1 MTPPFPRR
9 PPAVFLAMLIAAAG
23 VTTSDLTTRLASA
36 ADAPIVVRNGKQI
49 TATTIACRRIALGE
63 PEDYKPSIVQLPS
76 GELLLVVFSGEQV
89 GGGKIREITR
99 LYRSKDQGLSWSGPE
114 LKPKLLGREPYLSI
128 TRNGTLF
135 ITGHLLSQDIRNKH
149 GHTQSYLHRSADG
162 GHTWTSLL
170 LQPASFRKGTTV
182 LTARNVLELADGSLM
197 VGISEHAP
205 KSGNVFWKST
215 DGGKSWP
222 KRFPASF
229 SDVPPKYPYTIL
241 GEAHLWQAR
250 SGRLHAIL
258 RVGSANS
265 WPIKG
270 TKDPGNTD
278 QSERMLTYTSDDGGH
293 KWKFVRDLGRY
304 GQMYPSI
311 ARLGSNRLLLT
322 FTQRAIAPQ
331 LGVRAVLGHETRD
344 GFRFD
349 MKHDELLLETKTPK
363 GVASGGGFGP
373 TIVLK
378 DGTLITAYTYRDAK
392 NVKHAEVVRWRLP
405 KTR

>member
-1 MTPPFPRR
+1 MKRTLRR
-9 PPAVFLAMLIAAAG
+9 PSPAILFSALFVISG
-23 VTTSDLTTRLASA
+23 VHAELASRPVGA

-49 TATTIACRRIALGE
+49 VRKTIACQRIALGQ
-63 PEDYKPSIVQLPS
+63 PEDYKPSIVQLPN
-76 GELLLVVFSGEQV
+76 GELLLVVFSGESV

-99 LYRSKDQGLSWSGPE
+99 LYRSKDLGLTWSGPE
-114 LKPKLLGREPYLSI
+114 LKPDLLGREPYLSI
-128 TRNGTLF
+128 TRSGTLL
-135 ITGHLLSQDIRNKH
+135 ITGHLLSQDVRNKH
-149 GHTQSYLHRSADG
+149 GHTSSYLHRSTDG
-162 GHTWTSLL
+162 GRTWTSLR
-170 LQPASFRKGTTV
+170 LQPKSFRKGTTV
-182 LTARNVLELADGSLM
+182 LTSRNVIELSDGSLM
-197 VGISEHAP
+197 IGISEHAP
-205 KSGNVFWKST
+205 KSQNVFWKST
-215 DGGKSWP
+215 DGGKTWSE
-222 KRFPASF
+222 RFPVRFA
-229 SDVPPKYPYTIL
+229 DVPSNYPYTIL

-278 QSERMLTYTSDDGGH
+278 QSERMLTYTSSDEGH
-293 KWKFVRDLGRY
+293 QWTFVDNLGNY

-311 ARLGSNRLLLT
+311 ARVGQGRLLLT

-331 LGVRAVLGHETRD
+331 LGVRAVLGRESRD

-349 MKHDELLLETKTPK
+349 MKHDELLLETKTPQGK
-363 GVASGGGFGP
+363 SSGGGFGP

-378 DGTLITAYTYRDAK
+378 DGTLVTAYTYRDAK

-405 KTR
+405 VLR

>member
-1 MTPPFPRR
+1 MTRTSTAPVSLTARLMITAALSGSVCGVTPPT
-9 PPAVFLAMLIAAAG
+9 AH
-23 VTTSDLTTRLASA
+23 A
-36 ADAPIVVRNGKQI
+36 ADPPIVVRNAKQI
-49 TATTIACRRIALGE
+49 SAATIPCRRVALGQ
-63 PEDYKPSIVQLPS
+63 PEDYKPSVVQLPS
-76 GELLLVVFSGEQV
+76 GELLLVVFSGESV

-114 LKPKLLGREPYLSI
+114 LKPHLLGREPYLSI

-149 GHTQSYLHRSADG
+149 GHTHSYLHRSADAG
-162 GHTWTSLL
+162 RTWTSIR
-170 LQPASFRKGTTV
+170 LQPKSFRKGTAV

-205 KSGNVFWKST
+205 NSGNVFWKST
-215 DGGKSWP
+215 DSGKTWSE
-222 KRFPASF
+222 RFSATF
-229 SDVPPKYPYTIL
+229 ADVPPKYPYTIL

-265 WPIKG
+265 WPLKG
-270 TKDPGNTD
+270 TTDPGNND
-278 QSERMLTYTSDDGGH
+278 QSERMLTYTSADGGH
-293 KWKFVRDLGRY
+293 KWTFTGDLGAY
-304 GQMYPSI
+304 GQMYPAI
-311 ARLGSNRLLLT
+311 ARLGNNRLLLT

-331 LGVRAVLGHETRD
+331 LGVRAVLGTETRD

-349 MKHDELLLETKTPK
+349 MKHDELLIESRTPK
-363 GVASGGGFGP
+363 GLKSGGGFGP

-378 DGTLITAYTYRDAK
+378 DGTLLTAYTYRDAK
-392 NVKHAEVVRWRLP
+392 SIKHAEVVRWQIPVSR
-405 KTR
+405 

>member
-1 MTPPFPRR
+1 MTLPSPVVILSF
-9 PPAVFLAMLIAAAG
+9 VVAA
-23 VTTSDLTTRLASA
+23 TCASNGDFTARTALA

-49 TATTIACRRIALGE
+49 TAKTIACHRFALGQ
-63 PEDYKPSIVQLPS
+63 PEDYKPSIVQLPT

-114 LKPKLLGREPYLSI
+114 LKPDLLGREPYLSI
-128 TRNGTLF
+128 TRSGTLF

-149 GHTQSYLHRSADG
+149 GHTTSYLHRSTDG
-162 GHTWTSLL
+162 GRTWTSLL
-170 LQPASFRKGTTV
+170 LQPKSFRKGTTV
-182 LTARNVLELADGSLM
+182 LTARNVLELSDDSLM
-197 VGISEHAP
+197 IGISEHAP
-205 KSGNVFWKST
+205 RSGNVFWKSP
-215 DGGKSWP
+215 DGGRTWP
-222 KRFPASF
+222 ERFPASF
-229 SDVPPKYPYTIL
+229 SSVPPKYPYTIL

-265 WPIKG
+265 WPIKD
-270 TKDPGNTD
+270 TKDPGNND
-278 QSERMLTYTSDDGGH
+278 QSERMLTYTSNDGGH
-293 KWKFVRDLGRY
+293 KWTFVRDLGRY
-304 GQMYPSI
+304 GQMYPSL
-311 ARLGSNRLLLT
+311 ARLGNNRLLLT

-331 LGVRAVLGHETRD
+331 LGVRAVLGRETRD

-349 MKHDELLLETKTPK
+349 MKHDELLLETRTPSGMK
-363 GVASGGGFGP
+363 SGGGFGP

-392 NVKHAEVVRWRLP
+392 NIKHAEVVRWQLP
-405 KTR
+405 ATR

>member
-1 MTPPFPRR
+1 MTLPSPCRLS
-9 PPAVFLAMLIAAAG
+9 AVCLSLLVSATCG
-23 VTTSDLTTRLASA
+23 TSGDLTTRTAFA
-36 ADAPIVVRNGKQI
+36 ADAPIVVRNGKQV
-49 TATTIACRRIALGE
+49 TARSIACRRIALGE

-76 GELLLVVFSGEQV
+76 GALLLVVFSGEQV

-99 LYRSKDQGLSWSGPE
+99 LYRSKDQGLNWSGPE
-114 LKPKLLGREPYLSI
+114 LKPGLLGREPYLSI

-135 ITGHLLSQDIRNKH
+135 ITGHLLSQDIRNTH
-149 GHTQSYLHRSADG
+149 GHTASYLHRSADG
-162 GHTWTSLL
+162 GRTWTSLL
-170 LQPASFRKGTTV
+170 LQPRSFRKGTTV

-197 VGISEHAP
+197 IGISEHAP
-205 KSGNVFWKST
+205 NSGNVFWKST
-215 DGGKSWP
+215 DGGKTWP

-229 SDVPPKYPYTIL
+229 SGVPPKYPYTIL

-250 SGRLHAIL
+250 SGRLHTIL

-270 TKDPGNTD
+270 TKDPGNSD

-331 LGVRAVLGHETRD
+331 LGVRAVLGRETRD

-363 GVASGGGFGP
+363 GMKSGGGFGP

-392 NVKHAEVVRWRLP
+392 NVKHAEVVRWQLP
-405 KTR
+405 ETR

>member
-1 MTPPFPRR
+1 MTR
-9 PPAVFLAMLIAAAG
+9 PSTAPSSLTARLVIIAAAG
-23 VTTSDLTTRLASA
+23 CWVCGPTTQTAHA

-49 TATTIACRRIALGE
+49 AGTTIPCRRIALGQ
-63 PEDYKPSIVQLPS
+63 PEDYKPSVVQLPS
-76 GELLLVVFSGEQV
+76 GELLLVVFSGKQV

-114 LKPKLLGREPYLSI
+114 LKPDLLGREPYLSI
-128 TRNGTLF
+128 TRSGTLF
-135 ITGHLLSQDIRNKH
+135 ITGHLLSQDIRNTR
-149 GHTQSYLHRSADG
+149 GHTHSYLHRSTDAG
-162 GHTWTSLL
+162 RSWTSIR
-170 LQPASFRKGTTV
+170 LQPKSFRKGTTV
-182 LTARNVLELADGSLM
+182 LTARNVLQLADGSLL

-215 DGGKSWP
+215 DDGKTWS
-222 KRFPASF
+222 KRFPATF
-229 SDVPPKYPYTIL
+229 ADVPPKYPYTIL

-270 TKDPGNTD
+270 SKDPGNND
-278 QSERMLTYTSDDGGH
+278 QSERMLTYTSADGGH
-293 KWKFVRDLGRY
+293 NWTFTGDLGVY
-304 GQMYPSI
+304 GQMYPAI
-311 ARLGSNRLLLT
+311 ARLPNDRLLLT

-331 LGVRAVLGHETRD
+331 LGVRAVLGLETRD

-349 MKHDELLLETKTPK
+349 MKHDELLLETRTPK
-363 GVASGGGFGP
+363 GKSSGGGFGP

-378 DGTLITAYTYRDAK
+378 DGTLLTAYTYRDAR
-392 NVKHAEVVRWRLP
+392 NVKHAEVVRWQLP
-405 KTR
+405 TTP